1 MIDTNN
7 FMNDLWIQFDNLF
20 ADLQILLADQEVP
33 TEYLEADRVVY
44 NMIVTPSNYA
54 RQSIEQTDEVVA
66 SDDPS
71 FESDII
77 RTSVLYPDGTL
88 SITAFG
94 DNAVSNL
101 QQIREWFNIP
111 NRGDLYLSDDW
122 NCSIRDITE
131 IQNRTTYLETDY
143 EKRYGF
149 DVILNF
155 KDEVVDRLD
164 TIEKVEGTINGI
176 PYEEEL

>member
-1 MIDTNN
+1 MIDTNG
-7 FMNDLWIQFDNLF
+7 FINDLWTQFDNLF
-20 ADLQILLADQEVP
+20 SDLQILLADQEVP
-33 TEYLEADRVVY
+33 TEYLKENRVIY
-44 NMIVTPSNYA
+44 NMIVHPSNYT
-54 RQSIEQTDEVVA
+54 RQSVEQIDEVVT

-71 FESDII
+71 FEKDII
-77 RTSVLYPDGTL
+77 RKSTLYPDGTL

-94 DNAVSNL
+94 NNAINNL

-111 NRGDLYLSDDW
+111 NRADIYLGDNW

-143 EKRYGF
+143 EKRFGF

-155 KDEVVDRLD
+155 KDEVNDRLN

-176 PYEEEL
+176 PYEEDI